1 MNILPGRSI
10 VAATLL
16 SVALGATAL
25 AQPAGGS
32 PGWGPGMMMGPGM
45 MARGPTMWG
54 HGNGG
59 MCSPRFA
66 GLAEW
71 RIEEIA
77 RIVKPTDAQKTALTE
92 LRAASAK
99 AAESLTAACPAD
111 WPGRAG
117 DRLAIMEKRMET
129 MLAAVKAVRPAFD
142 AFYASLDDAQKA
154 RLDAAGPRRWG
165 WQRWRDR

>member
-1 MNILPGRSI
+1 MTVKFSRTII
-10 VAATLL
+10 AAALL
-16 SVALGATAL
+16 GAALGSAAH
-25 AQPAGGS
+25 AQPGGGG

-45 MARGPTMWG
+45 MAHGRTMWG
-54 HGNGG
+54 SGYGG

-71 RIEEIA
+71 RIDEIA

-92 LRAASAK
+92 LRTASTK

-111 WPGRAG
+111 WPGKAG
-117 DRLAIMEKRMET
+117 DRLAIMEKRMEA
-129 MLAAVKAVRPAFD
+129 MLGAVKTVRPAFD

-154 RLDAAGPRRWG
+154 RLDTAGPRRWG